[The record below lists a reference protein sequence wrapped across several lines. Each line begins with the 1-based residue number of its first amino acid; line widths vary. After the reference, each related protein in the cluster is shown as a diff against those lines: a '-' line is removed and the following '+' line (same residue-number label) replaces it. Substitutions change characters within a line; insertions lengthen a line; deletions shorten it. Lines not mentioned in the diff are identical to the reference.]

1 MKNTLLCMSV
11 LVLASVAFAVP
22 LTGASD
28 TAKRDTRKRQQRDDA
43 GAVRVAQAQS
53 KKQNSPNRNAAN
65 RTSAA
70 QKQSAKNATAA
81 KSKRLVPITAETE
94 AHVGKFVREHHREL
108 CDVLARLKENVP
120 KEYERAVRELDRN
133 RLRLKQFE
141 GRDRY
146 PAELKLWK
154 AQSRARLLGA
164 RLQMGGPDDL
174 RDALRKTLAEVYDLR
189 ATLLQRDRDRTAE
202 RLKRLDE
209 QLQSIQKDRD
219 KTLEKQLLSLT
230 KATQKRDRSV
240 KPNARKAKPATSK
253 KTSNK
258 KSSTKAID

>member
-1 MKNTLLCMSV
+1 
-11 LVLASVAFAVP
+11 
-22 LTGASD
+22 
-28 TAKRDTRKRQQRDDA
+28 
-43 GAVRVAQAQS
+43 
-53 KKQNSPNRNAAN
+53 
-65 RTSAA
+65 
-70 QKQSAKNATAA
+70 
-81 KSKRLVPITAETE
+81 
-94 AHVGKFVREHHREL
+94 
-108 CDVLARLKENVP
+108 
-120 KEYERAVRELDRN
+120 VRELDRN

-174 RDALRKTLAEVYDLR
+174 RDALRRTLAEVYDLR

-202 RLKRLDE
+202 RLKKLDE

-240 KPNARKAKPATSK
+240 KPNARKAKPATSN